1 MTAYADYATA
11 GYETGYA
18 DGWDG
23 NAYNPYDNQVPADYY
38 ATYRIN
44 YAQGYEE
51 GQDAYRRAM
60 EGLVP

>member
-1 MTAYADYATA
+1 MTAYAGTGFDD
-11 GYETGYA
+11 GYA
-18 DGWDG
+18 DGWAG
-23 NAYNPYDNQVPADYY
+23 RDYY
-38 ATYRIN
+38 PDNLRIPAEHDATYRIN